1 MTITHD
7 EVRVLLERVLQ
18 LDGFAVASSIVHI
31 EGRADKLMY
40 VANDRLP
47 AMRDRALILLGES
60 AHIILADGIQRAATE
75 LRGAFQALQTARMAM
90 SDAMTRLGEAVDTAV
105 TEMGKA
111 AESIRAHPAAQ
122 NDTGLLAMADRLSN
136 AATALSGV
144 DTTPIVSAVQAVDSS
159 GTVANGGTV
168 GG

>member
-1 MTITHD
+1 
-7 EVRVLLERVLQ
+7 
-18 LDGFAVASSIVHI
+18 
-31 EGRADKLMY
+31 
-40 VANDRLP
+40 
-47 AMRDRALILLGES
+47 
-60 AHIILADGIQRAATE
+60 
-75 LRGAFQALQTARMAM
+75 M